1 LLHCCD
7 SGASF
12 CPVKHQFNPAA
23 HEIGAAIF
31 NRHARRIYIDRF
43 GQYQGIACG
52 GLQMPR
58 VAGPAG
64 ARAAVRLGCGA
75 IGRALVQ
82 GRSPRHANRRLRL
95 QALTRRDEE
104 FVLSH
109 CHNIQSS
116 GFLEHIKLP
125 HYVDFQAELELIR
138 KLRCEAAQGLEA
150 AQ

>member
-1 LLHCCD
+1 MVVCKCREWLGLLARAPL
-7 SGASF
+7 SGWDAGRLGARW
-12 CPVKHQFNPAA
+12 CR
-23 HEIGAAIF
+23 GAA
-31 NRHARRIYIDRF
+31 
-43 GQYQGIACG
+43 
-52 GLQMPR
+52 
-58 VAGPAG
+58 
-64 ARAAVRLGCGA
+64 
-75 IGRALVQ
+75 
-82 GRSPRHANRRLRL
+82 PRHANRRLRL